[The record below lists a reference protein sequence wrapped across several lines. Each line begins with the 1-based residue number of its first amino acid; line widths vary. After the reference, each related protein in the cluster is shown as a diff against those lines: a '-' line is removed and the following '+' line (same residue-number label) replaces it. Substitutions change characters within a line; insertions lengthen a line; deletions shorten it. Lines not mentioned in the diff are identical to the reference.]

1 MKNSNSYS
9 VIILAIFVLTIVVLL
24 SMIQAIS
31 LQNLVDQERNI
42 LIDVIPTIEHLEK
55 TNKSINKV
63 IESGIEN
70 NESPKILNIEL
81 TKINTRASNILLVL
95 SQSII
100 NTDSGYKFQS
110 FLKQREILKRI
121 EHELVSL
128 LKYGNDN
135 ERLIA
140 TQKKWRAVNN
150 NIREN
155 VININKDLRNE
166 SEQIFSDIKK
176 ARNSIIVFLSLSVI
190 TIILMSISIV
200 ISLRRSSKNKPNPII
215 EDIGAN
221 IESILSSSRDAL
233 LIDIARKQNEVQYFA
248 IIFAQIS
255 SKKNQNKISE
265 EISLYVENN
274 SERTV
279 QLYSY
284 QKDEY
289 VFVVEGMKTTTE
301 VISFSKQLLI
311 DFKKDNTTVSIGGAC
326 YPETSNNADSVLNSA
341 IRAMHTSK
349 SSETGSV
356 KITV

>member
-255 SKKNQNKISE
+255 SKK
-265 EISLYVENN
+265 
-274 SERTV
+274 
-279 QLYSY
+279 
-284 QKDEY
+284 
-289 VFVVEGMKTTTE
+289 
-301 VISFSKQLLI
+301 
-311 DFKKDNTTVSIGGAC
+311 
-326 YPETSNNADSVLNSA
+326 
-341 IRAMHTSK
+341 IRIK
-349 SSETGSV
+349 
-356 KITV
+356 